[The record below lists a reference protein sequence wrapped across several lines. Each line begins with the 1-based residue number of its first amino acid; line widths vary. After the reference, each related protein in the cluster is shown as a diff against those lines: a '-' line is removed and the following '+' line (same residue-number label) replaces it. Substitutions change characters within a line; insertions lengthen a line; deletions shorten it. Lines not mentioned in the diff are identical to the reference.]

1 MKKFFML
8 TRDKFASLR
17 LTYGLLLAL
26 LFSFFIE
33 KSHAQPTNLVIN
45 FGLGVQNVALSNH
58 GTFSSGLVQATAGG
72 AFKQFHFNV
81 GNDNMKWAGTIVPQD
96 ETRNSV
102 QVYLGTGAYYFT
114 PTTASNSKELE
125 ANVAFNFYY
134 TFNITN
140 NAASNNSI
148 GIMESNYIPV
158 DITSV
163 AQTPALSVLNVN
175 TPAAI
180 VITTSGTPANG
191 ITGSPVENIFV
202 RYTTDNFM
210 TSSFVKATIV
220 GTTST
225 AVIPG
230 QPAGTQVCYYALST
244 LYNTTGIFT
253 ISHANAD
260 VVPFK
265 VNNNGNAYY
274 KYTVESLILPVELT
288 SFKGEKKGNAV
299 YLKWQTLSEQNN
311 AGFEIERS
319 ADGQRWERI
328 GFVQGNKSTTT
339 ASNYQYID
347 ANPKFGANYYRLGQ
361 IDFNGKKENS
371 PIVMIN
377 FDTQGSKLT
386 ISPNPVKAGEI
397 LTIGELDEKT
407 EAITLTDMF
416 GRTIWQ
422 SKTIGT
428 GLVKIAL
435 PSSIPKGTYLLV
447 LDSKDNKSVKSIV
460 IQ

>member
-1 MKKFFML
+1 MKNFFML
-8 TRDKFASLR
+8 IYDKFANLK
-17 LTYGLLLAL
+17 LTYGLSLAL

-81 GNDNMKWAGTIVPQD
+81 GNDNMKWAGTISPQD
-96 ETRNSV
+96 ETRNSDE
-102 QVYLGTGAYYFT
+102 VYLGTGAYYFT
-114 PTTASNSKELE
+114 PATASNSKELE
-125 ANVAFNFYY
+125 ANVALNSYY

-140 NAASNNSI
+140 NATSNNSI

-158 DITSV
+158 NITSV

-191 ITGSPVENIFV
+191 ITGSPAENIFV
-202 RYTTDNFM
+202 RYTTDNFA

-230 QPAGTQVCYYALST
+230 QVAGTQVCYYVLST
-244 LYNTTGIFT
+244 LYNNTGIFT
-253 ISHANAD
+253 ISHENAD

-274 KYTVESLILPVELT
+274 KYDVVNLILPVELT
-288 SFKGEKKGNAV
+288 SFKADKKGNSV
-299 YLKWQTLSEQNN
+299 YLKWQTQSEQNN

-319 ADGQRWERI
+319 VDGQGWERI
-328 GFVQGNKSTTT
+328 GFVQGNKSTNTS
-339 ASNYQYID
+339 SNYQYID
-347 ANPKFGANYYRLGQ
+347 ANPKLGSNYYRLRS

-371 PIVMIN
+371 PVVMIN
-377 FDTQGSKLT
+377 YETQGGKFT
-386 ISPNPVKAGEI
+386 ISPNPVKAGEV

-407 EAITLTDMF
+407 EAITLTDIT
-416 GRTIWQ
+416 GRTIWK
-422 SKTIGT
+422 SKTIDNGI
-428 GLVKIAL
+428 VKIDL
-435 PSSIPKGTYLLV
+435 PSSLPRGTYLLV
-447 LDSKDNKSVKSIV
+447 IDSKSNKTVKNII